1 MGDEKIKKPRG
12 NHFANCTPEQLR
24 EFQAKGRAK
33 SMETRRRKREMRETM
48 EMLLGMSIKSGKLAD
63 IKNIKAFP
71 ELQDKNIS
79 VLEAMTVK
87 MIQKALKGDLQ
98 AFTMI
103 RDTIG
108 EKPVDKCEIK
118 DTTPVIIT
126 GENDLSE

>member
-1 MGDEKIKKPRG
+1 
-12 NHFANCTPEQLR
+12 
-24 EFQAKGRAK
+24 
-33 SMETRRRKREMRETM
+33 
-48 EMLLGMSIKSGKLAD
+48 
-63 IKNIKAFP
+63 
-71 ELQDKNIS
+71 
-79 VLEAMTVK
+79 MTVK